1 MRILTALTYYY
12 PHWTG
17 LTAFAQRIAEGL
29 AARGHQ
35 VTVVTSRYSS
45 ELSSEE
51 TYRGVRIVR
60 VPAWFRLSRGQVMP
74 AYPSQVWRLIR
85 EHDVLQVHT
94 PMLEAGVVAW
104 LAHRAGRKVLMTH
117 HGDLVMP
124 RSPWDQVVQRVVGA
138 LLDWGAAEADR
149 ISTYTDDYVQHSA
162 FLRPHAAKTASI
174 LPPVV
179 FPSPDGDPAAWR
191 HELGLEGCPLIGFAG
206 RFVHEKGFDYLLQA
220 IPLVLEQL
228 PQAKFVFAGEHRVAY
243 ERFYECCRPLLERH
257 REHLVMLGLIR
268 EPAALARFYAMC
280 DVFCLPSR
288 TDCFASVQVEAM
300 LSGTPVV
307 ATDIPGARQVV
318 QLSGMGTLV
327 APQDPAALAEGIV
340 RVIEHREAFVRPREE
355 IEAVFSVERA
365 ITEYEELL
373 RSLI

>member
-1 MRILTALTYYY
+1 VKVLTALTYYY

-29 AARGHQ
+29 AARDHEI
-35 VTVVTSRYSS
+35 TVVTSWYSRD
-45 ELSSEE
+45 LPREE
-51 TYRGVRIVR
+51 RHNGVRIVR

-74 AYPSQVWRLIR
+74 GYPLTVWRLVH
-85 EHDVLQVHT
+85 EHDVVQLHT
-94 PMLEAGVVAW
+94 PMLEAWLVSW

-124 RSPWDQVVQRVVGA
+124 ESPWDQVVQHLVGR

-149 ISTYTDDYVQHSA
+149 ISIYTSDYVEHSA
-162 FLRPHAAKTASI
+162 FLRPHASKTVPI

-179 FPSPDGDPAAWR
+179 FPRPAEDPLVWKR
-191 HELGLEGCPLIGFAG
+191 ELGLEGCPLVGFAG

-220 IPLVLEQL
+220 IPLVLREL
-228 PQAKFVFAGEHRVAY
+228 PKAKFVFAGEHHVAY
-243 ERFYECCRPLLERH
+243 ERFYEACRPLLEAYSD
-257 REHLVMLGLIR
+257 HLVTLGLIR
-268 EPAALARFYAMC
+268 DPARLAQFYAMC

-307 ATDIPGARQVV
+307 ATDIPGARQVIK
-318 QLSGMGTLV
+318 LSGMGRLV
-327 APQDPAALAEGIV
+327 APRDPQALAEGIV
-340 RVIEHREAFVRPREE
+340 AVIRDREAYLRPREY
-355 IEAVFSVERA
+355 IEAVFDVEKA
-365 ITEYEELL
+365 VSDYEELL
-373 RSLI
+373 QSLV

>member
-1 MRILTALTYYY
+1 LRILTALTYYY

-35 VTVVTSRYSS
+35 VTVVTSRYSR
-45 ELSSEE
+45 ELPAEE
-51 TYRGVRIVR
+51 THRGVRIVR

-74 AYPSQVWRLIR
+74 SYPAVVRRLLR
-85 EHDVLQVHT
+85 EHDVAQVHT
-94 PMLEAGVVAW
+94 PMLETGLVAW

-124 RSPWDQVVQRVVGA
+124 ASPWDQMVQRVVGA
-138 LLDWGAAEADR
+138 LLNWGADEADR
-149 ISTYTDDYVQHSA
+149 ISIYTDDYVQNSA
-162 FLRPHAAKTASI
+162 FLRPHAAKTVPI

-179 FPSPDGDPAAWR
+179 FPPPDEDPAAWR
-191 HELGLEGCPLIGFAG
+191 HELGLDGSPLIGFAG

-220 IPLVLEQL
+220 IPLVREQY

-243 ERFYECCRPLLERH
+243 ERFYECCRPLLEQH
-257 REHLVMLGLIR
+257 GDHLVTLGLIR
-268 EPAALARFYAMC
+268 DPAALARFYAMC

-318 QLSGMGTLV
+318 KLSGMGTLV
-327 APQDPAALAEGIV
+327 APHDPAALAEGIV
-340 RVIEHREAFVRPREE
+340 RVIRDRQAYVRPREE
-355 IEAVFSVERA
+355 IEQVFSVERA
-365 ITEYEELL
+365 IVAYEELL
-373 RSLI
+373 QSLI

>member
-29 AARGHQ
+29 ARRGHE
-35 VTVVTSRYSS
+35 VTVVTSRYSR
-45 ELSSEE
+45 ELAREE
-51 TYRGVRIVR
+51 THRGVRIVR

-74 AYPSQVWRLIR
+74 GFPLAVWRLLC
-85 EHDVLQVHT
+85 EHDVVQVHT
-94 PMLEAGVVAW
+94 PMLETWLVAR

-124 RSPWDQVVQRVVGA
+124 ESPWDQVVQRVVGG
-138 LLDWGAAEADR
+138 LLEWGAAEADR
-149 ISTYTDDYVQHSA
+149 ISIYTADYVEHSA
-162 FLRPHAAKTASI
+162 FLRPHGAKTVPI

-179 FPSPDGDPAAWR
+179 FPPPVGDPQAWKQ
-191 HELGLEGCPLIGFAG
+191 ELGLDGCPLIGFAG

-220 IPLVLEQL
+220 IPFVLQHL
-228 PQAKFVFAGEHRVAY
+228 PRAKFVFAGEHRVAY
-243 ERFYECCRPLLERH
+243 ERFYEACRPLLEQH
-257 REHLVMLGLIR
+257 RDHLVMLGLIR
-268 EPAALARFYAMC
+268 DPAELARFYAMC

-318 QLSGMGTLV
+318 KLTGMGTLV
-327 APQDPAALAEGIV
+327 APHNPAALAEGIV
-340 RVIEHREAFVRPREE
+340 SVIRDRATYVRPREA
-355 IEAVFSVERA
+355 IEAVFDVEKA
-365 ITEYEELL
+365 ISDYEELL
-373 RSLI
+373 QSLV